1 MQPGV
6 SGGQAILTAGD
17 GLGKLCDVNVIEM
30 GADGHLVV
38 AYPPLH
44 QLVTSAA
51 YSSAPSSQ
59 VKCPASMMSSLLWG
73 SRSWR
78 NSALD
83 LARFERYRA
92 GADVL
97 GRIRRDVESGIA
109 SGEVRGT
116 PTLFIEGVVHLG
128 GYDATTLMKALA

>member
-1 MQPGV
+1 
-6 SGGQAILTAGD
+6 
-17 GLGKLCDVNVIEM
+17 
-30 GADGHLVV
+30 
-38 AYPPLH
+38 
-44 QLVTSAA
+44 
-51 YSSAPSSQ
+51 
-59 VKCPASMMSSLLWG
+59 MSSLLWG

-83 LARFERYRA
+83 LARFERDRA

-116 PTLFIEGVVHLG
+116 PTLFIDGAVHLG
-128 GYDATTLMKALA
+128 GYDATTLMEELA